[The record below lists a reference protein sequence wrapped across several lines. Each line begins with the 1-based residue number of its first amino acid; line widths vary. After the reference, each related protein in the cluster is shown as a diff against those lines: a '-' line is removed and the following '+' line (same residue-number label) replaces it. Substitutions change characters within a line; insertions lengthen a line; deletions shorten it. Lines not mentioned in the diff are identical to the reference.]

1 MTEIKAKRGRPAK
14 VKTDGLQIETKAKA
28 EAETQG
34 GLTVKVAGA
43 IHDGEGGFYPV
54 GAKIT
59 PVDDVARAS
68 LIAKGLAE

>member
-14 VKTDGLQIETKAKA
+14 VKTDGLQIETKA
-28 EAETQG
+28 ETQTQG

-54 GAKIT
+54 GARIV